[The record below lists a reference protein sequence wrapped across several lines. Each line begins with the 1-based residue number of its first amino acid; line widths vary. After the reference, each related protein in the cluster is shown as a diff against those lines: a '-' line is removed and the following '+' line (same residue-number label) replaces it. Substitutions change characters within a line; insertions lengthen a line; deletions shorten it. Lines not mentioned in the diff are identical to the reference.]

1 MVVGLKIVRED
12 FGSLTSEYGR
22 VFYPMGEWVEVPE
35 PGAFVAIRGGLLSAG
50 DGPRCIYLECEGDWG
65 FSWVEGVYC
74 FRRVRQIPPCPNK
87 IDPWLREIA
96 KLWEEPLDEESAKG
110 LVENY
115 LDVAVQI
122 AALRRIEDQA
132 FLEKIAAGEYHYEVK
147 TTAVN
152 LLSNMGAILK
162 IANSKEFDVDV
173 RAEAIFRI
181 HDQKILKKLSCDSS
195 DGVRI
200 ASLLNLR
207 DKHRISEMARKD
219 KNPVIRDYANR
230 KIVELGGKK

>member
-12 FGSLTSEYGR
+12 FGSLTDTYGR

-35 PGAFVAIRGGLLSAG
+35 PGAFVAIHGGILSAG
-50 DGPRCIYLECEGDWG
+50 DGPRCIYLECDGECRKTWID
-65 FSWVEGVYC
+65 GVYC
-74 FRRVRQIPPCPNK
+74 FSRVRQIPPSPDK

-132 FLEKIAAGEYHYEVK
+132 FLEKIAAGEYHYAVK

-173 RAEAIFRI
+173 MAEAIFRI
-181 HDQKILKKLSCDSS
+181 HDQKIL
-195 DGVRI
+195 
-200 ASLLNLR
+200 
-207 DKHRISEMARKD
+207 
-219 KNPVIRDYANR
+219 
-230 KIVELGGKK
+230 